1 MFKKSLCLILS
12 LILCLSLAACKKN
25 PDTLSVDSTSIPAVS
40 SEPKPVTYINSLT
53 GEDGLTKAV
62 ASQRPVAVM
71 INNISVAQPVQTGL
85 NKADIIY
92 ETEVEGGITR
102 LLAVFKD
109 IKSVEKIGTVRSA
122 RYDYIDL
129 ALGHNALY
137 VHHGQDNY
145 HAKPHLNDIARLIL
159 DTNNAGIRISNGL
172 STEHTLYGYG
182 DKIWNKFK
190 SMGKKM
196 TVDSDKTWQTFAD
209 AETPVQYERKANGV
223 TVTFSYS
230 YKTTLKY
237 NEQTGLYSR
246 YFNGTLRKDYNT
258 KETIDVKNV
267 FVLNTSITRYPGC
280 SDGKGHMKVNL
291 TSGTGYYLVNG
302 TYKSIKWSK
311 GSSTSPLM
319 LMNNEGT
326 PFEVNPGRSW
336 VCISDFSKFKPE
348 IDIVKE
354 TTTSSQTNS

>member
-1 MFKKSLCLILS
+1 MLKRIFCLTLCFCLCSLVGCGSGADDLS
-12 LILCLSLAACKKN
+12 IQL
-25 PDTLSVDSTSIPAVS
+25 TSQPLVVS
-40 SEPKPVTYINSLT
+40 SEPEKPIVTYTNPLT

-62 ASQRPVAVM
+62 SKQRPVAVM

-102 LLAVFKD
+102 LLAVYQD

-145 HAKPHLNDIARLIL
+145 HAKPHLNSIVRLIL
-159 DTNNAGIRISNGL
+159 DTNNAGVRISNGL
-172 STEHTLYGYG
+172 SSEHTLYGYG
-182 DKIWNKFK
+182 KEIWQYFK
-190 SMGKKM
+190 TNGTKTTLTK
-196 TVDSDKTWQTFAD
+196 DNTWQTFAD
-209 AETPVQYERKANGV
+209 KETPVEYERKAKGV
-223 TVTFSYS
+223 TVAFSYS
-230 YKTTLKY
+230 YKTNFKY
-237 NEQTGLYSR
+237 DEKTGLYQR

-267 FVLNTSITRYPGC
+267 FVLDASITRYPGC

-291 TSGTGYYLVNG
+291 TSGTGYYFVNG
-302 TYKSIKWSK
+302 TYKTIKWSK
-311 GSSTSPLM
+311 GSSSAPLK
-319 LMNNEGT
+319 LMNNDGT
-326 PFEVNPGRSW
+326 PLEVNPGKSW
-336 VCISDFSKFKPE
+336 VCISDFSKFKPV
-348 IDIVKE
+348 IDK
-354 TTTSSQTNS
+354 

>member
-1 MFKKSLCLILS
+1 MFKKLACLSLCLL
-12 LILCLSLAACKKN
+12 LCSFVGCKN
-25 PDTLSVDSTSIPAVS
+25 DADTLSVDSASQPVVSTAPA
-40 SEPKPVTYINSLT
+40 PITYKNPLT
-53 GEDGLTKAV
+53 GEDGLSKSV
-62 ASQRPVAVM
+62 SKQRPVAVM

-102 LLAVFKD
+102 LLAVFQD

-145 HAKPHLNDIARLIL
+145 HAKPHLNDINRLIL
-159 DTNNAGIRISNGL
+159 DTNNAGVRISNGL
-172 STEHTLYGYG
+172 SSEHTLYGYG
-182 DKIWNKFK
+182 DKIWKTFK
-190 SMGKKM
+190 SQGVK
-196 TVDSDKTWQTFAD
+196 TTLSNDNTWQTFA
-209 AETPVQYERKANGV
+209 EEENPVEYERKANGV

-230 YKTTLKY
+230 YKTTFKY
-237 NEQTGLYSR
+237 DEKTGLYQR

-291 TSGTGYYLVNG
+291 TSGTGYYFVNG
-302 TYKSIKWSK
+302 TYKTIKWSK
-311 GSSTSPLM
+311 GSSTAPLK
-319 LMNNEGT
+319 LMNNDDT
-326 PFEVNPGRSW
+326 PLEVNPGKSW
-336 VCISDFSKFKPE
+336 VCISDSSKFKPQIE
-348 IDIVKE
+348 K
-354 TTTSSQTNS
+354 TKTAN

>member
-1 MFKKSLCLILS
+1 MLKRLFCLLLCLILCS
-12 LILCLSLAACKKN
+12 FVGCKGGS
-25 PDTLSVDSTSIPAVS
+25 DSLSVQLTSQPTVS
-40 SEPKPVTYINSLT
+40 SEPEEVPVVTYTNPLT
-53 GEDGLTKAV
+53 GEDGLTKSV
-62 ASQRPVAVM
+62 SKQRPVAVM

-102 LLAVFKD
+102 LLAVYQD

-122 RYDYIDL
+122 RYDFIDL

-137 VHHGQDNY
+137 VHHGQDNF

-159 DTNNAGIRISNGL
+159 DSNNAGFRISNGL

-182 DKIWNKFK
+182 SKIWQYFK
-190 SMGKKM
+190 SHNM
-196 TVDSDKTWQTFAD
+196 KTTLSKTTPWQTFAD
-209 AETPVQYERKANGV
+209 KETPVEYERKAKGV

-230 YKTTLKY
+230 YKTNFTY
-237 NEQTGLYSR
+237 NAETGLYQR

-302 TYKSIKWSK
+302 TYKTIKWSK
-311 GSSTSPLM
+311 GSSTAPLK
-319 LMNNEGT
+319 LMNSDGT
-326 PFEVNPGRSW
+326 PLEVNPGKSW
-336 VCISDFSKFKPE
+336 VCISDFSKFKPQIE
-348 IDIVKE
+348 K
-354 TTTSSQTNS
+354 